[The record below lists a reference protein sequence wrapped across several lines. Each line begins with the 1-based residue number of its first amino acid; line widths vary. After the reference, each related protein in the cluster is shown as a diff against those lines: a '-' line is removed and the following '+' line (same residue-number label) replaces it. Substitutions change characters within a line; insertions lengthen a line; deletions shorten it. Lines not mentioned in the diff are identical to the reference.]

1 VEFGHRY
8 DPAMPALPFSRRRC
22 AARGVAAVVACLV
35 VAAGSVDC
43 GAADW
48 DRAGAAR
55 AQDATSRPVS
65 LRITWGGG
73 KPRAWSGAI
82 RLVTA
87 DGRDADEEPQW
98 RTLCGDADAAA
109 TAHGVPGGILV
120 HEPSRRG
127 SDGVELTITRWQDMR
142 LAVRLVPDADE
153 RSAVTFEASVPELL
167 LSARQQAL
175 DRDGNRL
182 SLRAAPGDALRVG
195 VGSAVATASAGRP
208 NEATTL
214 FRPGETV
221 RLTVDP
227 LLPKRLQGTAAVE
240 LRLRLKSG
248 PDAEPLATQ
257 AVVLAE
263 SPADSGPASGTTRL
277 QEYERVV
284 FDLPLPDRE
293 GAYDIDLE
301 AVERG
306 GLRWSRPLATRVV
319 QVAAVADVAAAP
331 DAAAPTW
338 QVIHELDPGSPR
350 LHERLRRLPGK
361 GIPYVPMPA
370 MPLPSMSLPSVP
382 MPNVS
387 MPNVSM
393 PSVPLPNVSMPKVP
407 GVPLPSVGMP
417 SMSSMVPRLS
427 GLLLTGHSTVD
438 VHPLGPMLRLPP
450 ARSADEPSWEGI
462 VVAGVQP
469 GVPHLVEVE
478 FPLDQRAVVGVCVLE
493 PDAAGSGVEPRA
505 SGGFE
510 VVPPDSATADG
521 PATLGR
527 HSFVFW
533 PTSRHP
539 LVLIANPSMRSA
551 AFVGRVRVSAGP
563 ARLPPAARGEG
574 AAHRLVGVEGGR
586 RVHAFLPA
594 PDFAQFGAEERAVAG
609 QGRSFADWRTFLSG
623 ATRAAE
629 WFSAQGADGALVK
642 VYGDGAAIWPSRL
655 TRSAPRWDSGAAAE
669 TGVDPLPKDLL
680 SLLCRVHARRSLR
693 LVPAVSFDAPV
704 PALEAVLQRGGTEA
718 AGIVCVGRDGR
729 PRQTDGGDGW
739 HYNILDPRVQRAAEE
754 IVAELAGRLHGAEAI
769 DGLAVLL
776 PHDGWTH
783 LPGTGWGL
791 DDATFSRFLD
801 DVGGQEPAIGAE
813 RFARR
818 ALLVEGPL
826 RDAWLEWR
834 AAAVAR
840 FHARL
845 AAILAEHDPRWS
857 LHVVPTSLFSQGEL
871 AGRFRPQLAGSP
883 ADADVL
889 REIGLDPAR
898 ITADRRIVF
907 VTPHVHG
914 AADLLLDRTLVEGGN
929 RSLSVARAVATA
941 ARRGVVV
948 IERPTPISVEQVV
961 PHGPFG
967 NASASGLV
975 PVHAVPEG
983 AARGRALAE
992 SFATSDVEVVFDMGL
1007 LFARVDPAQ
1016 ALRMK
1021 AVSAL
1026 PTGGF
1031 TLAESLAAP
1040 LAVRSR
1046 RDAGMTLASVANAGP
1061 VPCRAVLSLVGAP
1074 SAVIDAADRSR
1085 LPLDPAGGAT
1095 VPLGPWEVRTL
1106 VLDGGVAVQGARAEF
1121 DDQVRRSIESRLD
1134 DLRRRRAVLEMP
1146 QPLEALDNP
1155 GFELEGGTA
1164 TTGGDRDAAGS
1175 VAGWELVEASRGSLR
1190 VVPGVNAPE
1199 GRGIVFSSV
1208 HGLSTLRSNP
1218 FSPPTT
1224 GRISVA
1230 AWLRIAPGDP
1240 QPPLRLAI
1248 EGVQDG
1254 REYYRFA
1261 PVGGLTGGRPL
1272 TAEWSQF
1279 VLQLD
1284 DLPPHGV
1291 ESLRVRVDLLGP
1303 GSVQL
1308 DGLRVFD
1315 LAFDESQR
1323 ADLSRRLAMMDQRL
1337 AANDLGGCLLELDGY
1352 WPRFLAEFV
1361 SDDAVATVERAAA
1374 PAGGPASEPAE
1385 PPVRSGGMFD
1395 RVRRWLQ

>member
-1 VEFGHRY
+1 
-8 DPAMPALPFSRRRC
+8 MPAPPFCRRRSV
-22 AARGVAAVVACLV
+22 ARVAAAVAAWLV
-35 VAAGSVDC
+35 VAGGRVDC
-43 GAADW
+43 AAADW
-48 DRAGAAR
+48 DRAAA
-55 AQDATSRPVS
+55 AGTQDVCGRPVAV
-65 LRITWGGG
+65 RVTWGGG
-73 KPRAWSGAI
+73 KARAWSGAI
-82 RLVTA
+82 RFLTA
-87 DGRDADEEPQW
+87 DGHETNDEPNW

-109 TAHGVPGGILV
+109 TAHGVPGGILI
-120 HEPSRRG
+120 HEPGGRG
-127 SDGVELTITRWQDMR
+127 FDGVEITIAGWQDR
-142 LAVRLVPDADE
+142 RIAVRLVPDADE
-153 RSAVTFEASVPELL
+153 RSAVTFEAAVADLL
-167 LSARQQAL
+167 LSARQQPL

-182 SLRAAPGDALRVG
+182 ALRSAPGDALRVG
-195 VGSAVATASAGRP
+195 VGAVQADAAVVGRGP
-208 NEATTL
+208 TTL

-227 LLPKRLQGTAAVE
+227 LLPKRLQGTASVE
-240 LRLRLKSG
+240 LRLRLKPG
-248 PDAEPLATQ
+248 PDAEPLSTQ
-257 AVVLAE
+257 AVVLVE
-263 SPADSGPASGTTRL
+263 SGTDAGGGTATPRL

-284 FDLPLPDRE
+284 LDLPLPDRE
-293 GAYDIDLE
+293 AAYDIELE

-306 GLRWSRPLATRVV
+306 SLRWSRPLATRVV
-319 QVAAVADVAAAP
+319 QVVAVAEVAPRIDVADPA
-331 DAAAPTW
+331 W

-361 GIPYVPMPA
+361 GLPYVPMPA

-382 MPNVS
+382 VPH
-387 MPNVSM
+387 
-393 PSVPLPNVSMPKVP
+393 VPLPNVALPNVPMPKVP
-407 GVPLPSVGMP
+407 GMP

-450 ARSADEPSWEGI
+450 ARSADEPTWEGI

-469 GVPHLVEVE
+469 GMPHLVEVE
-478 FPLDQRAVVGVCVLE
+478 FPLDQRAVVGVSVLE
-493 PDAAGSGVEPRA
+493 PDAPGSGVEVRA

-510 VVPPDSATADG
+510 VVPPTAADG
-521 PATLGR
+521 RPALGR

-539 LVLIANPSMRSA
+539 LVVITNPSVRSA
-551 AFVGRVRVSAGP
+551 ALFGRVRVSAGP
-563 ARLPPAARGEG
+563 ARLPPAAGGDRR
-574 AAHRLVGVEGGR
+574 ARRAVGVDGGR
-586 RVHAFLPA
+586 RVHAFMPA

-609 QGRSFADWRTFLSG
+609 QGRSFADWRTFLTG

-629 WFSAQGADGALVK
+629 WLSAQAADGALV
-642 VYGDGAAIWPSRL
+642 VAYGDGAAIWPSQL

-669 TGVDPLPKDLL
+669 AGVDPLPKDLL
-680 SLLCRVHARRSLR
+680 ELLCRVHARQSLR
-693 LVPAVSFDAPV
+693 LVPAVSFDAPM
-704 PALEAVLQRGGTEA
+704 PTLEDVLQRGGAEA

-729 PRQTDGGDGW
+729 PRRTDGGGGS
-739 HYNILDPRVQRAAEE
+739 HYNILDPRVQRAAEQV
-754 IVAELAGRLHGAEAI
+754 VAELAGRLRGAEAV
-769 DGLAVLL
+769 DGLAILL

-783 LPGTGWGL
+783 LPGTAWGL
-791 DDATFSRFLD
+791 DDVTFSRFLD
-801 DVGGQEPAIGAE
+801 EVGGQEPITGPE

-818 ALLVEGPL
+818 AALVEGPL
-826 RDAWLEWR
+826 REAWLEWR
-834 AAAVAR
+834 ATVVAG

-845 AAILAEHDPRWS
+845 AALLAAHDPRWS
-857 LHVVPTSLFSQGEL
+857 LHVVPTSLFSEGEL
-871 AGRFRPQLAGSP
+871 AGRFRPQLAGAP

-889 REIGLDPAR
+889 REIGLDPGR

-907 VTPHVHG
+907 VTPHVHA
-914 AADLLLDRTLVEGGN
+914 AADLLLDRGLVEAGN
-929 RSLSVARAVATA
+929 RSLAVARAAAMA

-948 IERPTPISVEQVV
+948 IERPTPISLEQVV
-961 PHGPFG
+961 SHGPFG
-967 NASASGLV
+967 GGSAIAAV

-983 AARGRALAE
+983 AARSRGLAE

-1007 LFARVDPAQ
+1007 LFARVEPGH

-1021 AVSAL
+1021 AVTAL

-1040 LAVRSR
+1040 LAVRMR

-1061 VPCRAVLSLVGAP
+1061 APCRAVLVLAGSP
-1074 SAVIDAADRSR
+1074 SAVIDAVDRSR
-1085 LPLDPAGGAT
+1085 LPLDPAGGAS

-1106 VLDGGVAVQGARAEF
+1106 MLDGGVVVQGARAEF
-1121 DDQVRRSIESRLD
+1121 DDGVRGSIESRLG

-1146 QPLEALDNP
+1146 QPLESLDNP
-1155 GFELEGGTA
+1155 GFELDGGPTPTVA
-1164 TTGGDRDAAGS
+1164 GRDAVAA
-1175 VAGWELVEASRGSLR
+1175 VAGWELVEASRGTLR
-1190 VVPGVNAPE
+1190 FVPGVNSPE
-1199 GRGIVFSSV
+1199 GRGLAFSSV

-1218 FSPPTT
+1218 FSPPATV
-1224 GRISVA
+1224 RISVA

-1261 PVGGLTGGRPL
+1261 PVGGLAGGRPL
-1272 TAEWSQF
+1272 TPEWSQF
-1279 VLQLD
+1279 VLQVD
-1284 DLPPHGV
+1284 DLQARGI
-1291 ESLRVRVDLLGP
+1291 ESLRVRFDLLGP
-1303 GSVQL
+1303 GSVQI

-1323 ADLSRRLAMMDQRL
+1323 SDLSRRLATMDQRL

-1361 SDDAVATVERAAA
+1361 ADDAVAAVERAAA
-1374 PAGGPASEPAE
+1374 PAGGPTSEPAS
-1385 PPVRSGGMFD
+1385 PPVRAGGMFD